1 MVEVRVPATSA
12 NMGPGFDCLG
22 IAVNMYNRFMV
33 EEIEEGLI
41 FEGCDDKFK
50 NEDNLIYRAM
60 KKCFE
65 KIGYKPKGLRI
76 KIESEIPV
84 SRGLG
89 SSAACVIGG
98 VVCANELAGRVL
110 NNQELLDLAVEVE
123 GHPDNIN
130 PAFCG
135 GMTVSI
141 SEDKEVIYNKVNIK
155 DGIKFCA
162 LIPDFT
168 LSTEKARAVLP
179 KNIDYKDGIY
189 NIGRTAL
196 LISALNNG
204 NFDLLKFAC
213 KDKFHQDYRAELIEN
228 FYSIKKECERLN
240 CLGVFLSGAGP
251 TIMVML
257 KEEDNEFSKDIQNY
271 LNNLQNKWTVKELNI
286 ENKGTIVNK
295 EKELTKCS

>member
-1 MVEVRVPATSA
+1 MIEVKVPATSA

-22 IAVNMYNRFMV
+22 IAVNMYNKFLV

-50 NEDNLIYRAM
+50 NKDNLVYIAM

-65 KIGYKPKGLRI
+65 KTGYEPKGLRI
-76 KIESEIPV
+76 RIESDIPV

-98 VVCANELAGRVL
+98 VVCANELAGGVL
-110 NNQELLDLAVEVE
+110 NKQQLLDLAVEVE

-141 SEDKEVIYNKVNIK
+141 SEGKEVIYNKVNVK
-155 DGIKFCA
+155 EGIKFCA

-179 KNIDYKDGIY
+179 KNIDYKQGIY

-196 LISALNNG
+196 LITALNNG
-204 NFDLLKFAC
+204 DFHLIKFAC
-213 KDKFHQDYRAELIEN
+213 KDKLHEDYRAQLIEN

-257 KEEDNEFSKDIQNY
+257 KEEDMSFSKNVQKF
-271 LNNLQNKWTVKELNI
+271 LSNLKNKWEVKELKI
-286 ENKGTIVNK
+286 ENVGTVVNR
-295 EKELTKCS
+295 EISLTKCS

>member
-1 MVEVRVPATSA
+1 MIEVRVPATSA

-22 IAVNMYNRFMV
+22 IAVNMYSRFFV
-33 EEIEEGLI
+33 EEIEEGLV

-50 NEDNLIYRAM
+50 NEDNLIYVSM

-65 KIGYKPKGLRI
+65 KIGYKPTGLRI
-76 KIESEIPV
+76 KIESDVPV

-98 VVCANELAGRVL
+98 VVCANELAGGIL
-110 NNQELLDLAVEVE
+110 NKQELLELAVEIE

-135 GMTVSI
+135 GMTASI
-141 SEDKEVIYNKVNIK
+141 YEDNKVIYSNVSVKE
-155 DGIKFCA
+155 GIKFCA
-162 LIPDFT
+162 LIPDFK

-179 KNIDYKDGIY
+179 KNIDYKQGVF
-189 NIGRTAL
+189 NVGRTAL
-196 LISALNNG
+196 MISALNNG
-204 NFDLLKFAC
+204 DFNLLRYAC
-213 KDKFHQDYRAELIEN
+213 KDKLHEDYRAQLIEN
-228 FYSIKKECERLN
+228 FYPIKKECEKLN

-257 KEEDNEFSKDIQNY
+257 REEDENFCKSIQQFLDGLQSKW
-271 LNNLQNKWTVKELNI
+271 KVRELKI
-286 ENKGTIVNK
+286 DTRGTIVTN
-295 EKELTKCS
+295 TNSSI

>member
-22 IAVNMYNRFMV
+22 IAVDMYNRFLV

-50 NEDNLIYRAM
+50 NEDNLVYVAM

-65 KIGYKPKGLRI
+65 KTGYKPKGLRI
-76 KIESEIPV
+76 KIESDIPV

-98 VVCANELAGRVL
+98 VVCANELAGGVL
-110 NNQELLDLAVEVE
+110 NKQQLLDLAVEVE

-141 SEDKEVIYNKVNIK
+141 SEDKEVIYNKVNVK

-179 KNIDYKDGIY
+179 KNIDYKQGIY

-196 LISALNNG
+196 LITALNNG
-204 NFDLLKFAC
+204 DFHLIKFAC
-213 KDKFHQDYRAELIEN
+213 KDKLHEDYRAQLIEN
-228 FYSIKKECERLN
+228 FHSIKKECERLN

-257 KEEDNEFSKDIQNY
+257 KKEDANFSKNVQNF
-271 LNNLQNKWTVKELNI
+271 LNGLQNKWEVKELEI
-286 ENKGTIVNK
+286 ENGGTVINK
-295 EKELTKCS
+295 EISLTKCS

>member
-22 IAVNMYNRFMV
+22 IAVNMYNKFIV

-65 KIGYKPKGLRI
+65 KIGYKPTGLKI

-110 NNQELLDLAVEVE
+110 NNQQLLDLAVEVE

-141 SEDKEVIYNKVNIK
+141 SEGEEVVYNKVNIK
-155 DGIKFCA
+155 QGIKFCA
-162 LIPDFT
+162 LIPNFT

-179 KNIDYKDGIY
+179 KNVDYKQGIY

-204 NFDLLKFAC
+204 DFHLLKFAC
-213 KDKFHQDYRAELIEN
+213 KDKLHEDYRAQLIEN
-228 FYSIKKECERLN
+228 FYTVKEQCEKLN

-257 KEEDNEFSKDIQNY
+257 KEEDNDFSKNIQKF
-271 LNNLQNKWTVKELNI
+271 LNTLKSKWIVKELKI
-286 ENKGTIVNK
+286 EDQGVIVNR
-295 EKELTKCS
+295 EAELTKCS

>member
-22 IAVNMYNRFMV
+22 IAVNMYNKFIV

-60 KKCFE
+60 KRCFE
-65 KIGYKPKGLRI
+65 KIGYKPKGLKI

-110 NNQELLDLAVEVE
+110 DNQQLLDLAVEVE

-141 SEDKEVIYNKVNIK
+141 SEGEEVVYNKVNIK
-155 DGIKFCA
+155 EGIKFCA
-162 LIPDFT
+162 LIPNFT

-179 KNIDYKDGIY
+179 KNVEYKQGIY

-204 NFDLLKFAC
+204 DFHLLKFAC
-213 KDKFHQDYRAELIEN
+213 KDKLHQDYRAQLIEN
-228 FYSIKKECERLN
+228 FYTVKEQCEKLN

-257 KEEDNEFSKDIQNY
+257 KEEDNDFSKNIQKF
-271 LNNLQNKWTVKELNI
+271 LNNLKSKWAVKELKI
-286 ENKGTIVNK
+286 ENQGVIVNR
-295 EKELTKCS
+295 EAELTKCS